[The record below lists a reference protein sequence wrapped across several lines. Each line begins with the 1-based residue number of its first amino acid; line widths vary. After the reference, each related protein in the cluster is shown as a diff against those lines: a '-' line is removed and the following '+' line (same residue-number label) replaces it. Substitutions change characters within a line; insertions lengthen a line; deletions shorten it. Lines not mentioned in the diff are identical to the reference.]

1 MTVKA
6 ILVAGGHGSRLAPFT
21 HYLQKTLL
29 PLYDRPVIDYAL
41 ATIRRAGITDITVVA
56 NRFVDQIS
64 DHVGQGLPG
73 EHLHYVLEETPLGL
87 AHALSLARPF
97 NENTR
102 LMVYFSDNI
111 TTVEFEEHVE
121 KFIAAQSPPG
131 CVLVAREEDHPEA
144 FGVAIL
150 NNGGEL
156 VDIVE
161 KPNKPPSNL
170 AIGGI
175 YLFDET
181 FWNRFDRAVETT
193 GDGFSI
199 TDVTRTYVI
208 EGQAE
213 VVSVGADTWMD
224 CGTPESLLQAS
235 IMAKEGKLNLE
246 PRG

>member
-56 NRFVDQIS
+56 NRFVGQIS
-64 DHVGQGLPG
+64 DHVGQGL
-73 EHLHYVLEETPLGL
+73 
-87 AHALSLARPF
+87 
-97 NENTR
+97 
-102 LMVYFSDNI
+102 
-111 TTVEFEEHVE
+111 
-121 KFIAAQSPPG
+121 
-131 CVLVAREEDHPEA
+131 
-144 FGVAIL
+144 
-150 NNGGEL
+150 
-156 VDIVE
+156 
-161 KPNKPPSNL
+161 
-170 AIGGI
+170 GI

-193 GDGFSI
+193 GDEFSI